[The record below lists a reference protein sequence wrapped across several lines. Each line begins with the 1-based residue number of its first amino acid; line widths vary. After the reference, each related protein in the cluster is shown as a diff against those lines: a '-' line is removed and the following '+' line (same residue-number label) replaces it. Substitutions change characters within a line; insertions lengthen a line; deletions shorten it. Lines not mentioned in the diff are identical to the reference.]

1 MSEYYILILL
11 TLLILIIVIVG
22 YFIQRKIRQLELE
35 SNTMKCDI
43 ESHSDYVSN
52 ILNKQNH
59 LIYEIINDSDA
70 PNEVKETLQ
79 NSIQTVDFSKIND
92 IIKEDKDILEQ
103 QRNDMSHTLDVDDD
117 ESSVDNELM
126 SDYDVSSDNISDCD
140 EYGSDCISLND
151 DNITDDNLSD
161 QEQEQDQDQGQEQD
175 QDQDQGQEQDQDQD
189 QDQEQEQPQNI
200 RIIKAVGNIPISNNS
215 DNLNMKEDTSVK
227 SIKLKITKTN
237 SNPTN
242 RKLPNEKASDFETGY
257 TIISSNNNKE
267 YKVVESQKGIKRW
280 VLVKS

>member
-161 QEQEQDQDQGQEQD
+161 QEQDQD
-175 QDQDQGQEQDQDQD
+175 QDQDQWQEQDQD
-189 QDQEQEQPQNI
+189 QDQEQEQEQGQNI